1 MKRLFL
7 SIVLFSIFSIS
18 ALANIIQDEAKY
30 NDLLMAAQELKVS
43 YVKKLLYEKLELSKE
58 QKDNLLKNVDSI
70 IKQCNKDINK
80 LGSRSLLRIA
90 FGFLIFKCGAGIAHN
105 LTYRINLGIGLIA
118 LGTSTYFSYK
128 QIKKGWENYDVLQR
142 LGRAY
147 DIKSMIS
154 KL

>member
-1 MKRLFL
+1 MKRLLL

-18 ALANIIQDEAKY
+18 AFTKIIQDEAKY
-30 NDLLMAAQELKVS
+30 NNLLIAVQELKVND
-43 YVKKLLYEKLELSKE
+43 VKKLLYEELELSKE

-70 IKQCNKDINK
+70 INQCNKDINK

-90 FGFLIFKCGAGIAHN
+90 FGALIFKYGVSMAHN
-105 LTYRINLGIGLIA
+105 MNLGLGLIVYGA
-118 LGTSTYFSYK
+118 STYFSYK

-142 LGRAY
+142 LQRAY
-147 DIKSMIS
+147 DIKNMIS